1 MDGALVFFFFC
12 EFGLLT
18 SISFHLNGIVVESF
32 NRETFSY
39 FFSRL
44 FFRFG
49 RRFILDFCNRDETDH
64 HTVLL

>member
-12 EFGLLT
+12 EFGLL
-18 SISFHLNGIVVESF
+18 ISFHLHGIVVESF

-39 FFSRL
+39 FFFSRL
-44 FFRFG
+44 FFRIG
-49 RRFILDFCNRDETDH
+49 RRFILDLCNRDETDH